1 MEIYSLL
8 DSSKKLENR
17 RAIRREKNELHNK
30 RNELEE
36 TIINSFFDGA
46 ERLTEKARN
55 DIEDA
60 IEVIDNKISDLEK
73 ALKEKSYK

>member
-30 RNELEE
+30 RNELED
-36 TIINSFFDGA
+36 TIINSFLDGA

-55 DIEDA
+55 DIEDT

>member
-36 TIINSFFDGA
+36 TIINSFLDGA

-60 IEVIDNKISDLEK
+60 IEVIDNKISNLEK